1 MLSDFPNC
9 TIHSSETETALSLLW
24 TRQHGDIPV
33 RCLAQGHQL
42 RTQCQDLNQAQL
54 LLLRACGLNHFTAPT
69 PIPCHNPPPHPC
81 PLVAGRGLVTNGWT
95 EQGLWGKKA
104 KSDLKNVLKAREA
117 QGKHQNMQKS
127 IVFLILSSGNVFP
140 LSVNSHCIHS
150 ILIKCQKPNI
160 SLKVQNG
167 NPWVFGVC
175 VEY

>member
-1 MLSDFPNC
+1 MLGPRSPAQNPVSGLEPGPATPAQSPWPEPFHC
-9 TIHSSETETALSLLW
+9 THPHPLP
-24 TRQHGDIPV
+24 Q
-33 RCLAQGHQL
+33 
-42 RTQCQDLNQAQL
+42 
-54 LLLRACGLNHFTAPT
+54 
-69 PIPCHNPPPHPC
+69 PPHPC

-140 LSVNSHCIHS
+140 LSVNIHCIHS
-150 ILIKCQKPNI
+150 ILIKCHKPNI